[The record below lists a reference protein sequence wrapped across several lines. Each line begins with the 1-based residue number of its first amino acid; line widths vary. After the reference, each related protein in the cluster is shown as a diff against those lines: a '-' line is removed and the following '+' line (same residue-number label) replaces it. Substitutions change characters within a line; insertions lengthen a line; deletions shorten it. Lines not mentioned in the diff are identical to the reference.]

1 VGTEDVIETDP
12 GSGQGRMQRC
22 IEKLQDAARRTNRLI
37 AAFEYIRGTSQCIV
51 DQRCRALLQTTC
63 DRFTETDGY
72 ASARIT
78 LADGSGTRLAAEASS
93 TRIDAPPS
101 EELVIPIEYAGR
113 SYGYLAVATRTS
125 ASPDSNERAL
135 LSLIA
140 GDIGHA
146 LHQVEARQQ
155 DEPTGSLLDDEK
167 VFRDC
172 FDGVS
177 VGMAFIRSHDSPL
190 IANGAFTDFLGYER
204 GELDRIPAA
213 EALERISHPEDYKK
227 ELVLLHDLMNRRS
240 PSYTIEKRF
249 LRKDGR
255 VVPGLLTTTFFFD
268 RDGSFRF
275 GVSSVQDISEH
286 VATREE
292 LRHAYEGAIDALTAA
307 LESRDP
313 YTAGHQRR
321 VTQLACAIADEI
333 DLSEAQKMGLQVAS
347 ILHDIGKIAIPAEIL
362 TKPRGVSD
370 VEYSLIKSHPAIAY
384 DILKEIHF
392 PWPVADIVLQHH
404 ERVDGSGY
412 PAGLK
417 GDAILLEAK
426 ILAVADAIEALVSH
440 RPYRAALAI
449 ADALEHIKENRSTL
463 FNPEVVEACVRVFEA
478 GFRFEDVG
486 SHADIELEF
495 D

>member
-1 VGTEDVIETDP
+1 MT
-12 GSGQGRMQRC
+12 QRQHSTR
-22 IEKLQDAARRTNRLI
+22 ELRDAARRTNRLI
-37 AAFEYIRGTSQCIV
+37 GAFEQVRGASRCIV
-51 DQRCRALLQTTC
+51 DRRCLTLPQSICNRLTATG
-63 DRFTETDGY
+63 GY

-78 LADGSGTRLAAEASS
+78 LSDGSGTPLLAEAVAS
-93 TRIDAPPS
+93 TAADAGNA
-101 EELVIPIEYAGR
+101 EAFAIPIAHAGKA
-113 SYGYLAVATRTS
+113 YGHLAVTTGTDAD
-125 ASPDSNERAL
+125 PDPNERAL

-140 GDIGHA
+140 GDVGRA
-146 LHQVEARQQ
+146 LRDVETRRQ
-155 DEPTGSLLDDEK
+155 EESGSLLDDAK
-167 VFRDC
+167 VVRDC
-172 FDGVS
+172 FEGVS
-177 VGMAFIRSHDSPL
+177 VGMAFIQGHDAPL
-190 IANGAFTDFLGYER
+190 LVNKAFTDFLGYEK

-213 EALERISHPEDYKK
+213 EALERVSHPDDHKR

-268 RDGSFRF
+268 REGDFRF
-275 GVSSVQDISEH
+275 GVASVQDISEH
-286 VATREE
+286 VGTREE
-292 LRHAYEGAIDALTAA
+292 LRRAYEGAIDALTAA

-333 DLSEAQKMGLQVAS
+333 GLPKARRMGLRVAS

-362 TKPRGVSD
+362 TKPYGVSE
-370 VEYSLIKSHPAIAY
+370 VEYSLIKSHPAVAH

-404 ERVDGSGY
+404 ERIDGSGY

-417 GDAILLEAK
+417 GDAILLEAR
-426 ILAVADAIEALVSH
+426 ILAVSDAVEALSSH
-440 RPYRAALAI
+440 RPYRAARGVD
-449 ADALEHIKENRSTL
+449 DALEHIRENRTTL
-463 FNPEVVEACVRVFEA
+463 FDPDVVEACVCVFEA

-486 SHADIELEF
+486 SPPGGELEI